1 MSSTILKKKRRC
13 MTQVMHLLSMHEALG
28 SIPSTTMLSKLNN
41 NKTSTREQ
49 IRKKK
54 GREVAQI
61 MHTHVSKCKNVKR
74 K

>member
-28 SIPSTTMLSKLNN
+28 SIPSTT
-41 NKTSTREQ
+41 EQ